1 MKKLMIRN
9 ILLNIFLY
17 GLCLGLGS
25 LINLQPIEPLI
36 IFITILII
44 ILFEFITIIE
54 VIKLLVTKKILYTLK
69 YNNNFIDTYFGI
81 VPSVIIWIVLT
92 LKKIN

>member
-1 MKKLMIRN
+1 MIRN
-9 ILLNIFLY
+9 ILLNIFIY
-17 GLCLGLGS
+17 GLCLGLDS
-25 LINLQPIEPLI
+25 LINLQPTEPLM

-81 VPSVIIWIVLT
+81 FPSVIIWIVLT

>member
-1 MKKLMIRN
+1 MIRN

-36 IFITILII
+36 IFITI
-44 ILFEFITIIE
+44 IE

-69 YNNNFIDTYFGI
+69 YNNNFIDTYFGV
-81 VPSVIIWIVLT
+81 VPSVIIWIILT

>member
-1 MKKLMIRN
+1 MIRN

-25 LINLQPIEPLI
+25 LINLQPTEPLI

-81 VPSVIIWIVLT
+81 IPSIIIWIVLT